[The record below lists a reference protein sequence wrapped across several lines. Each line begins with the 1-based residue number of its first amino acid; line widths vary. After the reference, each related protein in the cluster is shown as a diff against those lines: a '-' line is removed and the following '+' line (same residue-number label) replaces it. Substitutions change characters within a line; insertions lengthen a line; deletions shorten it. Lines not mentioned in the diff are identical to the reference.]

1 MAFFAKKN
9 KTAAQ
14 LKAEIEQLQREL
26 EALEGPKPV
35 ENAPEPQAATQ
46 PKPPA
51 KDAAINKSASNTLF
65 ATLSHELRTPL
76 NGVLGMAQLL
86 KENSTDSKLD
96 TLESCAQ
103 HMQSVLH
110 TLVNLSKIQAEWGEL
125 PEHREWINMHDF
137 MEQVKQNLTLR
148 ASNRRLKIEIEHHNN
163 TTRLRGDYDHLTNM
177 IETAILGS
185 LECTDINAED
195 APAVLTIKWRNNQS
209 GIKVTIINPLEIMP
223 AARGTRISEVADLTT
238 SNNHSRIRMEFLY
251 WAVSISLLENHQ
263 GGMIATRLDGNTG
276 VKTTLAFQLETM
288 EASPSNQRPIGGLTL
303 SVGGKAPN
311 PLIELPFCMKV
322 LVVEDDPINRELMSL
337 LLERIGQQSVVAIN
351 GQAALD
357 IMLKDPE
364 FDLVLMDIDM
374 PVLDGLATT
383 RALRIGEVGEVGM
396 NIPIV
401 AVTAFNTLS
410 DQSKFKKTGM
420 DHFLCKPVS
429 LKDLRSALLDISRK
443 QKELTVAL

>member
-1 MAFFAKKN
+1 MALFGKKT
-9 KTAAQ
+9 KTAEQ
-14 LKAEIEQLQREL
+14 LKTEIEKLQEQL
-26 EALEGPKPV
+26 EAIEGPKQPAD
-35 ENAPEPQAATQ
+35 APEP
-46 PKPPA
+46 PA
-51 KDAAINKSASNTLF
+51 QEAPAPAPEDTNLNKSASNTLF

-86 KENSTDSKLD
+86 KENNTDPKLD

-110 TLVNLSKIQAEWGEL
+110 TLVNLSKIQEEWGEL
-125 PEHREWINMHDF
+125 PEYREWINMHDF
-137 MEQVKQNLTLR
+137 MEQVKRNLTLR

-177 IETAILGS
+177 VETAILGS

-195 APAVLTIKWRNNQS
+195 APAVLTVKWRNNQS

-223 AARGTRISEVADLTT
+223 ASRGTRISEVSGLTT
-238 SNNHSRIRMEFLY
+238 GNSHSRIRMEFLY

-263 GGMIATRLDGNTG
+263 GGMIASKLEGNAG
-276 VKTTLAFQLETM
+276 VKTILVFQLESM
-288 EASPSNQRPIGGLTL
+288 EASPSSQRPAGGFSL

-311 PLIELPFCMKV
+311 PLVELPFCMKV
-322 LVVEDDPINRELMSL
+322 LVVEDDPINRELMAL
-337 LLERIGQQSVVAIN
+337 LLERIGQKSTLAVN

-357 IMLKDPE
+357 IMLDNPE

-374 PVLDGLATT
+374 PVLDGMATT
-383 RALRIGEVGEVGM
+383 RALRAGEVGDIGM

-410 DQSKFKKTGM
+410 DQSKFKKAGM

-429 LKDLRSALLDISRK
+429 LKDLRSVLLDVFRK
-443 QKELTVAL
+443 QED

>member
-1 MAFFAKKN
+1 MAFFGKKT
-9 KTAAQ
+9 KTPAQ

-26 EALEGPKPV
+26 EALKGSTPVEEAPKPKV
-35 ENAPEPQAATQ
+35 EKRPKSPTEDAP
-46 PKPPA
+46 
-51 KDAAINKSASNTLF
+51 INKSASNTLF

-86 KENSTDSKLD
+86 KETNTDKKLD

-110 TLVNLSKIQAEWGEL
+110 TLVNLSKIQEEWGNL
-125 PEHREWINMHDF
+125 PEYREWINMHDF
-137 MEQVKQNLTLR
+137 MEQVKQNLSLR

-185 LECTDINAED
+185 LECTDINAEG
-195 APAVLTIKWRNNQS
+195 APAVLTVKWRSNQS
-209 GIKVTIINPLEIMP
+209 GVKVTIINPLEIMP
-223 AARGTRISEVADLTT
+223 ASRGTRISEVSGLTT

-263 GGMIATRLDGNTG
+263 GGMIASKLEGNTG
-276 VKTTLAFQLETM
+276 VKTILVFQLESM
-288 EASPSNQRPIGGLTL
+288 EASASDQRPVGGLTL

-311 PLIELPFCMKV
+311 PLVELPFCMKV

-337 LLERIGQQSVVAIN
+337 LLERIGQKSAVAVN

-357 IMLKDPE
+357 IMLEDPE

-374 PVLDGLATT
+374 PVLDGMATT
-383 RALRIGEVGEVGM
+383 RALRIGEVGDIGM

-410 DQSKFKKTGM
+410 DQSKFKKAGM
-420 DHFLCKPVS
+420 NHFLCKPVS
-429 LKDLRSALLDISRK
+429 LKDLRSVLLDISRN
-443 QKELTVAL
+443 QAS

>member
-1 MAFFAKKN
+1 MAFFGKKT
-9 KTAAQ
+9 KTPAQ

-26 EALEGPKPV
+26 EALEAPKRP
-35 ENAPEPQAATQ
+35 EEAPT
-46 PKPPA
+46 PPA
-51 KDAAINKSASNTLF
+51 EEPAPVATDTAINKSASNTLF

-86 KENSTDSKLD
+86 KENNSDNKLD

-177 IETAILGS
+177 IETAVLGS
-185 LECTDINAED
+185 LECTDINSED
-195 APAVLTIKWRNNQS
+195 APSVLTIKWRNNKS
-209 GIKVTIINPLEIMP
+209 GIKVTIVNPLEIMP
-223 AARGTRISEVADLTT
+223 AARGTRISEVSGLTT

-263 GGMIATRLDGNTG
+263 GGMIASRLEGDIG
-276 VKTTLAFQLETM
+276 VKTILAFQMENM
-288 EASPSNQRPIGGLTL
+288 EASPSSQRPVGGLTL
-303 SVGGKAPN
+303 SVDGKAPN
-311 PLIELPFCMKV
+311 PLIELPFCMRV
-322 LVVEDDPINRELMSL
+322 LVVEDDPINRELMEL
-337 LLERIGQQSVVAIN
+337 LLERIGQQATLAKN

-357 IMLKDPE
+357 IILEDPN
-364 FDLVLMDIDM
+364 FDLILMDIDM
-374 PVLDGLATT
+374 PVLDGMATT
-383 RALRIGEVGEVGM
+383 RALRIGEVGDIGM
-396 NIPIV
+396 NIPII

-410 DQSKFKKTGM
+410 DQSKFKKAGM

-429 LKDLRSALLDISRK
+429 LKDLRSVLLDVARK
-443 QKELTVAL
+443 QG

>member
-1 MAFFAKKN
+1 MAFFGKKT
-9 KTAAQ
+9 KTPAQ
-14 LKAEIEQLQREL
+14 LKAEIKQLQSEL

-35 ENAPEPQAATQ
+35 DKQAT
-46 PKPPA
+46 PPA
-51 KDAAINKSASNTLF
+51 KTDPETNKSASNALF

-86 KENSTDSKLD
+86 KENNTDSKLD

-110 TLVNLSKIQAEWGEL
+110 TLVNLSKIQEEWGEL

-148 ASNRRLKIEIEHHNN
+148 ASNRHLKIEIEHHNN

-185 LECTDINAED
+185 LECTDINAEG
-195 APAVLTIKWRNNQS
+195 APAVLTVKWRNNQS
-209 GIKVTIINPLEIMP
+209 GIKVTIINPLETMP
-223 AARGTRISEVADLTT
+223 SSRGSRISEVSGLTT
-238 SNNHSRIRMEFLY
+238 SNSHSRIRMEFLY

-263 GGMIATRLDGNTG
+263 GGMIASKLDGNTG
-276 VKTTLAFQLETM
+276 VKTILVFQLESM
-288 EASPSNQRPIGGLTL
+288 EASPSNERPVGGLTL

-311 PLIELPFCMKV
+311 PLVELPFCMKV
-322 LVVEDDPINRELMSL
+322 LIVEDDPINRELMSM
-337 LLERIGQQSVVAIN
+337 LLERIGQKSAVAVN

-357 IMLKDPE
+357 IMLEDPE

-374 PVLDGLATT
+374 PVLDGMATT
-383 RALRIGEVGEVGM
+383 RALRIGEVGDIGM

-410 DQSKFKKTGM
+410 DQSKFKKAGM

-429 LKDLRSALLDISRK
+429 LKDLRSVLLEINRK
-443 QKELTVAL
+443 KKEE